1 MRNSL
6 RKYIQNLM
14 YKRIKCKC
22 KGLTPGMIITEC
34 INPIINSDFIIK
46 DLKEKL
52 KNYKRMFN

>member
-1 MRNSL
+1 MSL
-6 RKYIQNLM
+6 ITLKKNNAHS
-14 YKRIKCKC
+14 KCKC

>member
-1 MRNSL
+1 MD
-6 RKYIQNLM
+6 
-14 YKRIKCKC
+14 KRIKCKC
-22 KGLTPGMIITEC
+22 KGLSPGFTIPEC